1 MLLAWLG
8 GPNDYVPLPMI
19 GGGNTFEYFQNLP
32 QPTIL
37 ESHFLFKIPPL
48 SDLNKKIAT
57 PLKFLQFCT
66 FNQLPPEQ
74 ILMILKCA
82 DNI

>member
-8 GPNDYVPLPMI
+8 GLNDDVLLPMI
-19 GGGNTFEYFQNLP
+19 DGGNTFEYFQNLP

-37 ESHFLFKIPPL
+37 ESHFLFKITTI
-48 SDLNKKIAT
+48 SDLNKNIAT
-57 PLKFLQFCT
+57 PIKFLQFCT

-74 ILMILKCA
+74 ILMILKYT